1 MSRSLDHK
9 DLKLLTL
16 LRNNARASIKEL
28 AAGVGLSRTALIE
41 RIKRL
46 ERDGDI
52 EGYTLKK
59 VQRKAPLTFFLLVKT
74 HQPSCEVIAPRLEE
88 TYEITAC
95 HSLGGDIDMIIE
107 LSTDSLQ
114 RANEIREEISGYP
127 EVAQI
132 TTSTLLKTHF
142 EK

>member
-1 MSRSLDHK
+1 MPRSLDHK

-28 AAGVGLSRTALIE
+28 AAGVELSRTALIE

-59 VQRKAPLTFFLLVKT
+59 VQKEQPLTFFLLVKT
-74 HQPSCEVIAPRLEE
+74 HQPSCELIAPRVKAIH
-88 TYEITAC
+88 EITAC
-95 HSLGGDIDMIIE
+95 HSLGGNIDMIIE
-107 LSTDSLQ
+107 LSTDTLQ
-114 RANEIREEISGYP
+114 RANEIREEISSYT